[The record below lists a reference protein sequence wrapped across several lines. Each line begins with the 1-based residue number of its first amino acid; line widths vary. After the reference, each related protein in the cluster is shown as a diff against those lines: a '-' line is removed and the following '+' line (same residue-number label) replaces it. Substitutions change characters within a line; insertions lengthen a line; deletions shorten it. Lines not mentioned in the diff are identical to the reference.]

1 MDNPTASV
9 KNHRPGKWYRRVAS
23 RVNLAGLF
31 KARKMSVRRFRV
43 ALATP
48 ELLLSAVADATSE
61 ECLAFL
67 PAFKRRAKFSSTL
80 RVERAH

>member
-1 MDNPTASV
+1 MDNSTASV

-31 KARKMSVRRFRV
+31 KARKNVRESFRV

-48 ELLLSAVADATSE
+48 ELLLFS
-61 ECLAFL
+61 
-67 PAFKRRAKFSSTL
+67 RR
-80 RVERAH
+80 